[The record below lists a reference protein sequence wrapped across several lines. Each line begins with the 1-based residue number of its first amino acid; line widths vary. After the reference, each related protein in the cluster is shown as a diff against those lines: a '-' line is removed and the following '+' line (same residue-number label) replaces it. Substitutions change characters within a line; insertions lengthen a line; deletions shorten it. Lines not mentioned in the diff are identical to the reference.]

1 MTSYTAEIDAALAS
15 ALNEFTDPGELY
27 APVQYLFEA
36 GGKRVRPILTLL
48 ACEAVGGDRRH
59 AMSAAVAVEMLHN
72 FTLMHDD
79 IMDRSPMRRGRATVH
94 MKYDENTA
102 ILSGDVM
109 IGMALRLLERS
120 AEHAPQPLE
129 VIRAFTTGLI
139 EVCEGQSLDMSLAE
153 RHDVTVDEYFT
164 MIDKKTAKLLEM
176 SVAIG
181 ASVAGATSEQ
191 LGHLTTFAREIG
203 IAFQMQDDLLDLRGS
218 EEFGKAPGG
227 DIVEGKRTWLILRTR
242 DKARAAGPHMA
253 SCAAVVDD
261 FFANNGLP
269 RERVADMAGC
279 MHTLGVLEEAEAEIR
294 RITEDAYDHLHALP
308 VSPARE
314 ALEDLASKLVV
325 RTS

>member
-15 ALNEFTDPGELY
+15 ALNEFTTPGELY
-27 APVQYLFEA
+27 HPVHYLFEA

-48 ACEAVGGDRRH
+48 ACEAVGGDRQN
-59 AMSAAVAVEMLHN
+59 AMSAAISVELLHN

-79 IMDRSPMRRGRATVH
+79 IMDRSPMRRGRPTVH
-94 MKYDENTA
+94 MRYDENTA

-120 AEHAPQPLE
+120 AQHARNPLR

-176 SVAIG
+176 SVAVG
-181 ASVAGATSEQ
+181 GLVGGTTDEQ
-191 LGHLTTFAREIG
+191 LEHLTTFARELG

-227 DIVEGKRTWLILRTR
+227 DIVEGKRTWLVLRTR
-242 DKARAAGPHMA
+242 DNARTAGAEMAA
-253 SCAAVVDD
+253 CAQVVEE

-269 RERVADMAGC
+269 RERVADMTQC
-279 MHTLGVLEEAEAEIR
+279 MHSLGVLDEAEAEIR
-294 RITEDAYDHLHALP
+294 RITEDAFDHLHALP
-308 VSPARE
+308 PSAARD
-314 ALEDLASKLVV
+314 ALEELASKLVV
-325 RTS
+325 RTH